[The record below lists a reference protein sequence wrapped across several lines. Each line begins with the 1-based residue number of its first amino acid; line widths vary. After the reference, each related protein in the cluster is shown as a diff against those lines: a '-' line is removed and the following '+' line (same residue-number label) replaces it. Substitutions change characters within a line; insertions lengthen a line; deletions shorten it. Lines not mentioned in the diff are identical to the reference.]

1 MRISR
6 SLLVSALLAQLVVPT
21 VSEAQTAGRFYARER
36 LGLGS
41 GNSVDRPTNPGTEVP
56 PTSPE
61 PTPEPEKAKWSVGTW
76 SNWSSTCSQE
86 ATRTRSVVCQQ
97 GSSPVDDTQCTASKP
112 SASEVQAVYEG
123 CTDLLLNPSMDS
135 NLDFWTIRGDS
146 TYNGSVGNGW
156 VEIPVGGSISQKGP
170 VSTVAGQAY
179 TLTIG
184 AEARGGTAYPAVYDV
199 VIRQGGFVSVAGRF
213 QNTRTSYISF
223 SGTGQPVYVEI
234 TTAGSRAVRYKDIRI
249 SPM

>member
-41 GNSVDRPTNPGTEVP
+41 GNSVDRTTNPGTEVP
-56 PTSPE
+56 PTS
-61 PTPEPEKAKWSVGTW
+61 PEPEKAKWSVGTW

-97 GSSPVDDTQCTASKP
+97 GSSPVDDAKCTASKP
-112 SASEVQAVYEG
+112 QASEVQAVYEG
-123 CTDLLLNPSMDS
+123 CTDILLNPSMDT
-135 NLDFWTIRGDS
+135 NLDFWTISGDS

-156 VEIPVGGSISQKGP
+156 VEIPVGGSISQTGR

-184 AEARGGTAYPAVYDV
+184 AEARGGTAYKAVYDV
-199 VIRQGGFVSVAGRF
+199 VISQGGIVSASGNY
-213 QNTRTSYISF
+213 QNARTSYINF
-223 SGTGQPVYVEI
+223 VGTGMPVHVMI
-234 TTAGSRAVRYKDIRI
+234 TSAGSRAVRYKDIRI
-249 SPM
+249 SPQ